1 MKVGTDGVLLGA
13 WCMQGIDGDRPLR
26 VLDVGTGS
34 GLIALMVA
42 QRFASAQITAIDIDE
57 AAVEQAREN
66 FARSPW
72 HNRLN
77 ALLCPFSDLPPDVKY
92 DAIVSNPPYFVD
104 SLLNP
109 SALRTAARHAVSL
122 SLDTLIQGSALLL
135 EDCGTLSLV
144 LPAEQEKNAVA
155 VAASCGL
162 VLRRLTKVFTKQG
175 KPQKRSLMEWQ
186 KSVFDTALQPVT
198 DTLVLM
204 EDNAPRSEK
213 YAALTKDFY
222 L

>member
-1 MKVGTDGVLLGA
+1 
-13 WCMQGIDGDRPLR
+13 
-26 VLDVGTGS
+26 
-34 GLIALMVA
+34 
-42 QRFASAQITAIDIDE
+42 
-57 AAVEQAREN
+57 
-66 FARSPW
+66 
-72 HNRLN
+72 
-77 ALLCPFSDLPPDVKY
+77 
-92 DAIVSNPPYFVD
+92 
-104 SLLNP
+104 
-109 SALRTAARHAVSL
+109 
-122 SLDTLIQGSALLL
+122 
-135 EDCGTLSLV
+135 
-144 LPAEQEKNAVA
+144 
-155 VAASCGL
+155 L